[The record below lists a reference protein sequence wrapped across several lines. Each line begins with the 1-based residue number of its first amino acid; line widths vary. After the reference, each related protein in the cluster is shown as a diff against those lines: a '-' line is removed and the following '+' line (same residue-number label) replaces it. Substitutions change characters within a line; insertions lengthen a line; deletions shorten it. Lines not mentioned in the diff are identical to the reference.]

1 MARTVSTE
9 KSSESTPKHYAE
21 TVPTAFPSYDPSFS
35 LQSILEM
42 QKNLGQLTQAVTT
55 LTEESKKRGD
65 VLDKIS
71 HKVYAAEVVIGVVG
85 VILTAMGG
93 GLIYLICKVLDVI
106 VPLIQ
111 LKPHP

>member
-1 MARTVSTE
+1 MARTISTE
-9 KSSESTPKHYAE
+9 KTLESTPKRYAE
-21 TVPTAFPSYDPSFS
+21 TTPTASFSPYDPSFT

-55 LTEESKKRGD
+55 LMEESKKNGEK
-65 VLDKIS
+65 LNKIS
-71 HKVYAAEVVIGVVG
+71 HKIYAAEAILAIVGGV
-85 VILTAMGG
+85 
-93 GLIYLICKVLDVI
+93 LIYFIHKALDVI